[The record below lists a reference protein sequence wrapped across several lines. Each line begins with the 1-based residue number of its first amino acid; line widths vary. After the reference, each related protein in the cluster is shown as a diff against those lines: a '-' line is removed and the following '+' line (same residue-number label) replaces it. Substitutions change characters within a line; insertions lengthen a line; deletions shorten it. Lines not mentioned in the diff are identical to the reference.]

1 MSPLLKRRLVKIAL
15 NVLAAAVASLGTAF
29 GITSCI
35 NP

>member
-15 NVLAAAVASLGTAF
+15 NVLAAAVAALGTAF

>member
-1 MSPLLKRRLVKIAL
+1 MSPLLKRRLVKIAF
-15 NVLAAAVASLGTAF
+15 NVLAAAVAALGTAV